1 MATRQGIRA
10 RAAPWWKR
18 RSIGHDQKHAN
29 GHHHLRGLPGGDEEA
44 AGWVHRYDP
53 LRFALSHLLSES
65 LIYYRILY
73 GNMKIES
80 DEVIRLY
87 TKERFTLRMV
97 AEKFNTDH
105 HTIKRI
111 LVKNNVAIT
120 RRNSLKE
127 FTQEHKDKISL
138 ACTGREGWSKGKTMP
153 REFNLKNM
161 RAHLKYDVSLE
172 WLNSFED
179 IEKLK
184 FLNRSLSR
192 KRDCDGFTTDIYKQ
206 FIEKFYS
213 DERFNKLYNEWVRTK
228 DKWIKPSLDHIDA
241 KCNGGSLLLDNL
253 QFISWLE
260 NRAKVNIPQSEWEK
274 MKTNI
279 GYYL

>member
-1 MATRQGIRA
+1 
-10 RAAPWWKR
+10 
-18 RSIGHDQKHAN
+18 
-29 GHHHLRGLPGGDEEA
+29 
-44 AGWVHRYDP
+44 
-53 LRFALSHLLSES
+53 
-65 LIYYRILY
+65 
-73 GNMKIES
+73 MKIES

-172 WLNSFED
+172 WLDSFED

-260 NRAKVNIPQSEWEK
+260 NRAKVNIPRSEWEK

>member
-1 MATRQGIRA
+1 
-10 RAAPWWKR
+10 
-18 RSIGHDQKHAN
+18 
-29 GHHHLRGLPGGDEEA
+29 
-44 AGWVHRYDP
+44 
-53 LRFALSHLLSES
+53 
-65 LIYYRILY
+65 
-73 GNMKIES
+73 MKIES

>member
-1 MATRQGIRA
+1 
-10 RAAPWWKR
+10 
-18 RSIGHDQKHAN
+18 
-29 GHHHLRGLPGGDEEA
+29 
-44 AGWVHRYDP
+44 
-53 LRFALSHLLSES
+53 
-65 LIYYRILY
+65 
-73 GNMKIES
+73 MKIES

-138 ACTGREGWSKGKTMP
+138 ACMGREGWSKGKTMP

-172 WLNSFED
+172 WLDSFED

-192 KRDCDGFTTDIYKQ
+192 KRDCDGFTTEIYKQ

-253 QFISWLE
+253 QFVSWLE
-260 NRAKVNIPQSEWEK
+260 NRAKVNIPQNEWVK